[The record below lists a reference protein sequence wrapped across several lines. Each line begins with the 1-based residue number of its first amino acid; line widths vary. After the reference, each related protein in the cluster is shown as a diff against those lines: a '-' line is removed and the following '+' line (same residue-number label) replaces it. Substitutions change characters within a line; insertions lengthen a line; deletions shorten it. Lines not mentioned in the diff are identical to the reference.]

1 MEFEQ
6 KETSFGEF
14 LKQKL
19 VQNRNTVEEVYT
31 MTKRNMRKNKCVSLL
46 LAVLCALLCA
56 APLFA
61 CTPKESPWSI
71 REETPE
77 QAFRSDEFSYRLL
90 PERGEAVITGYIGK
104 SQEVVVPAELGGCP
118 VREIRDFGS
127 NTVKRVV
134 LPDGLL
140 AIGAEAFH
148 HTALEEIEIPDS
160 VQRIGPDAFCST
172 PWLDA
177 QTD

>member
-1 MEFEQ
+1 M
-6 KETSFGEF
+6 G
-14 LKQKL
+14 
-19 VQNRNTVEEVYT
+19 EVYT
-31 MTKRNMRKNKCVSLL
+31 MTKRNMRKNKCVSLP

-77 QAFRSDEFSYRLL
+77 QAFRNDEFYYSLL

-140 AIGAEAFH
+140 AIGAEAFR

-160 VQRIGPDAFCST
+160 VQRIGPDAFVGT
-172 PWLDA
+172 P
-177 QTD
+177 